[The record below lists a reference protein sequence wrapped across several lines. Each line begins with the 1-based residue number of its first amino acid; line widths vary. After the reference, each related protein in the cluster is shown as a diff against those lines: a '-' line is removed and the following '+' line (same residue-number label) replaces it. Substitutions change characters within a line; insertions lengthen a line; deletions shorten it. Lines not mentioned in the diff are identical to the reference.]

1 MIYHGEFIDV
11 LEMVTKASNYC
22 FATGKNGNE
31 EAILR
36 SATEIYIEQM
46 RECANS
52 STGTER
58 VKAGVTKHE

>member
-22 FATGKNGNE
+22 FTTGKDGNE

-46 RECANS
+46 RECAN
-52 STGTER
+52 TGRER
-58 VKAGVTKHE
+58 VKAEVTKDD